1 MLRRRG
7 PIWPKSTLP
16 TSNPRRAT
24 LRGRYGL
31 RSRRGS
37 RCWLPLLVRE
47 IPIRASAAVEEA
59 ANIAIWREAVPDTVS
74 VISWA
79 IVRTRYPEST
89 GTDA

>member
-1 MLRRRG
+1 
-7 PIWPKSTLP
+7 
-16 TSNPRRAT
+16 
-24 LRGRYGL
+24 
-31 RSRRGS
+31 
-37 RCWLPLLVRE
+37 V
-47 IPIRASAAVEEA
+47 IPPFSVEEA